1 MADCKSDNDKEL
13 TDDAKKEIEEQDSDL
28 KIILLGDSAVGKSK
42 LVERYLMDQYVPRQL
57 STYALTLFRKDV
69 ELNGKNLKVDF
80 WDTAG
85 QERFSG
91 MHPSYY
97 YNAHACI
104 LVFDVTR
111 KQTYQHLTDWYKEL
125 TEFCENI
132 PVIVVANKIDI
143 DPRVTNKK
151 FKFADKH
158 NLKFY
163 FASAA
168 DGTNIVQVFEEAIE
182 LANCKKRDDPNLFEM
197 LDELNFGAESEAKS
211 EPKDEATAKES
222 AKDS

>member
-1 MADCKSDNDKEL
+1 
-13 TDDAKKEIEEQDSDL
+13 
-28 KIILLGDSAVGKSK
+28 
-42 LVERYLMDQYVPRQL
+42 
-57 STYALTLFRKDV
+57 
-69 ELNGKNLKVDF
+69 
-80 WDTAG
+80 
-85 QERFSG
+85 

-168 DGTNIVQVFEEAIE
+168 DGTNIVQVNPLSLLGYNTSWVINKYSLQSHIFLCAG
-182 LANCKKRDDPNLFEM
+182 F
-197 LDELNFGAESEAKS
+197 
-211 EPKDEATAKES
+211 
-222 AKDS
+222 